1 MLQSALAKKARYAVL
16 TLVAALSLI
25 GGLSLHGLSLA
36 AAYVAVL
43 PIFVCY
49 TLIVRPS
56 LVRRLRYYHAFYVL
70 LLAAMVAGYLM
81 VLARAVPQLRVRW
94 LEVPLAV
101 WFLLTMHVVV
111 WLMDRI
117 VNVGLSA
124 AFGLAG
130 LGPVAEKSEI
140 RNPKSETNPKFEG
153 PKRSAGLPLFRIWD
167 LGPSCLFRIS
177 RFGFR
182 ISDLQAA
189 FQTGLRVVLLLA
201 IAGPYILALFAVHWV
216 KFADNT
222 DPMRRCKMAFETVR
236 VQTADG
242 ISLDGWFLP
251 ASAAGSSSP
260 DGARGDP
267 IPSDTT
273 VIVVPGRGMPKG
285 CSLNYAQMLCLG
297 RCNVL
302 LLDLRGEGGS
312 AGHSRSFGVREA
324 RDVLGA
330 VQYLQESRAQASR
343 YIFAFGIS
351 QGASAVI
358 RAAAV
363 DERVRA
369 VVVDSTLTIAQDILP
384 ARVLLGLPAPLRVYL
399 AGMTRAF
406 ASAELGCNLFHQAD
420 LAAVTA
426 QLSPRPFLVIHGA
439 QDLIADPNEAARLFE
454 AAGQPKCLDMVP
466 DAGHAEALLLEGTPY
481 IIRILQLFD
490 LARQMDQAS

>member
-1 MLQSALAKKARYAVL
+1 
-16 TLVAALSLI
+16 
-25 GGLSLHGLSLA
+25 
-36 AAYVAVL
+36 
-43 PIFVCY
+43 
-49 TLIVRPS
+49 
-56 LVRRLRYYHAFYVL
+56 
-70 LLAAMVAGYLM
+70 
-81 VLARAVPQLRVRW
+81 
-94 LEVPLAV
+94 
-101 WFLLTMHVVV
+101 
-111 WLMDRI
+111 
-117 VNVGLSA
+117 
-124 AFGLAG
+124 
-130 LGPVAEKSEI
+130 
-140 RNPKSETNPKFEG
+140 
-153 PKRSAGLPLFRIWD
+153 
-167 LGPSCLFRIS
+167 
-177 RFGFR
+177 
-182 ISDLQAA
+182 
-189 FQTGLRVVLLLA
+189 
-201 IAGPYILALFAVHWV
+201 
-216 KFADNT
+216 
-222 DPMRRCKMAFETVR
+222 MAFETVR

-242 ISLDGWFLP
+242 ISLEGWFLP
-251 ASAAGSSSP
+251 AAAAGSSSP
-260 DGARGDP
+260 DGAMGAP

-406 ASAELGCNLFHQAD
+406 ASAELGCNLFRQAD
-420 LAAVTA
+420 LAAITA

-439 QDLIADPNEAARLFE
+439 QDLIADPNEATRLFE

-466 DAGHAEALLLEGTPY
+466 DAGHAEALLLEGAPY